1 MKQLYEPDWDALK
14 NRPIVFIWIP
24 KTAGTSA
31 HEMIKNNKYPIL
43 VGGTWRNRGYTG
55 QHASYADLEENAAFA
70 EVEGEITAINPTI
83 VTVVRNPYDWL
94 VSYFHHHSLAGR
106 PGGQEGS
113 LGNWTSFKDF
123 LSKFDSENFTETTLP
138 RFMWGEGFMTE
149 QLYDNQSVCKA
160 DVIIRFEH
168 LQAGWGKTIQ
178 ELVGC
183 ERLLNGLSL
192 PHSNR
197 GKDLARGSAVDHTGR
212 FDIKR
217 NYREY
222 YTDELIEFVEKRFGK
237 ELSMYGYTIDG
248 PTDDSIFIDP
258 AKCHR

>member
-14 NRPIVFIWIP
+14 NKPIVFIWIP

-31 HEMIKNNKYPIL
+31 HKLIKNNKYPIL
-43 VGGTWRNRGYTG
+43 VGGTWTNPHTG
-55 QHASYADLEENAAFA
+55 QHASYTDVEESIR
-70 EVEGEITAINPTI
+70 EMDIHSTI

-94 VSYFHHHSLAGR
+94 VSYFHHHSLTNRLGCGAL
-106 PGGQEGS
+106 GQEGS
-113 LGNWTSFKDF
+113 LGTWATFKDF
-123 LSKFDSENFTETTLP
+123 LSKFDSEHFTETTLP
-138 RFMWGEGFMTE
+138 RFMWGEGFLTE
-149 QLYDNQSVCKA
+149 QLYNNQNVCKA

-168 LQAGWGKTIQ
+168 LQAGWGKTVQ

-197 GKDLARGSAVDHTGR
+197 GKGLTDKT
-212 FDIKR
+212 KR

-222 YTDELIEFVEKRFGK
+222 YNEELVEFVKKRFGK